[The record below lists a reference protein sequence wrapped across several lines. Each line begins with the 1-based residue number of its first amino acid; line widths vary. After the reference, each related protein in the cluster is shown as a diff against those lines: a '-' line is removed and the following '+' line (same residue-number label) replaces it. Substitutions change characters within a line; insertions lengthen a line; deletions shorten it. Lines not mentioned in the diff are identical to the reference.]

1 MQRPRRLGQ
10 IQGFSIDKVAAAA
23 GDDPDVLRLE
33 NLDTD
38 LAPPAAAI
46 AATREAA
53 GRDDANSYLPFSGRL
68 DLKQAVSA
76 RVAARSGVRYDPETE
91 VLITGGDGDG
101 LLDALLAL
109 TDPGDEIV
117 LTDPTYAGMLNRVHL
132 AGGVPRLVPVRVENG
147 EWRLDLDALR
157 AVVGPKTRALFLQ
170 NPTFPSGQVFTDQE
184 WQAIAAVCRD
194 HDLWLIYWAI
204 FEGVV
209 FDGRPIVHP
218 ASMPGLR
225 DRLITVGSVSIEQRM
240 IGWRLGWIVAP
251 RTVLPDLSLV
261 HIYNAVVPGGIAQAA
276 ALAAYQAPDDG
287 LSRCVAEWQRRRDTV
302 VEQLDG
308 LPIVRAAGTWS
319 QLLDVASLGVDCR
332 QFSRSLLRHKVAATP
347 MSGWG
352 GDVAD
357 RHVRI
362 VFSNES
368 VERLQMLGERVHAA
382 LKDV

>member
-240 IGWRLGWIVAP
+240 IVAP